1 MTWAPGQSGNPR
13 GRPPADHG
21 PVEQFARAH
30 TQEAIETLATIM
42 RSGFSEAARIAAS
55 NAILDRGWGKARELR
70 ELPRPSNNVRDMTDE
85 QLLEIILAGRAQ
97 AAPELPAPGAAAK
110 IDEEVA

>member
-1 MTWAPGQSGNPR
+1 MGWAPGQSGNPR

-42 RSGFSEAARIAAS
+42 RQGFSEAARIAAC

-70 ELPRPSNNVRDMTDE
+70 ELPRPSNVRDMTDE

-97 AAPELPAPGAAAK
+97 AAPELPAPAPAEK
-110 IDEEVA
+110 IDEEAT

>member
-1 MTWAPGQSGNPR
+1 MGWAPGQSGNPR

-42 RSGFSEAARIAAS
+42 REGFSEAARIAAC
-55 NAILDRGWGKARELR
+55 NAILDRGWGKAREPR
-70 ELPRPSNNVRDMTDE
+70 ELPRPNNVRDMTDE

-97 AAPELPAPGAAAK
+97 AAPELPAPGAAGK
-110 IDEEVA
+110 IVDEVA

>member
-42 RSGFSEAARIAAS
+42 REGCSEAARIAAS
-55 NAILDRGWGKARELR
+55 NAILDRGWGKAREHRDLRVSDPRQLSDR
-70 ELPRPSNNVRDMTDE
+70 ELID
-85 QLLEIILAGRAQ
+85 IILAGGDP
-97 AAPELPAPGAAAK
+97 APELPAPAPAEKIVDEAA
-110 IDEEVA
+110 

>member
-1 MTWAPGQSGNPR
+1 MGWAPGQSGNPR

-42 RSGFSEAARIAAS
+42 REGFSEAARIAAC
-55 NAILDRGWGKARELR
+55 NAILDRGWGKAREPR
-70 ELPRPSNNVRDMTDE
+70 ELTRPTNVRDMTDE

-97 AAPELPAPGAAAK
+97 TAPELPAPGAAEK
-110 IDEEVA
+110 IDDDAA

>member
-1 MTWAPGQSGNPR
+1 MGWAPGQSGNPR

-42 RSGFSEAARIAAS
+42 REGFSEAARIAAS
-55 NAILDRGWGKARELR
+55 NAILDRGWGKAREAR
-70 ELPRPSNNVRDMTDE
+70 ELPRPSNVRDMTDE
-85 QLLEIILAGRAQ
+85 QLLILAGRDR
-97 AAPELPAPGAAAK
+97 APELPAPAPVEK
-110 IDEEVA
+110 ID

>member
-1 MTWAPGQSGNPR
+1 MGWAPGQSGNPR

-42 RSGFSEAARIAAS
+42 REGFSEAARIAAC
-55 NAILDRGWGKARELR
+55 NAILDRGWGKAREPR
-70 ELPRPSNNVRDMTDE
+70 ELPRPSNVRDMTDE
-85 QLLEIILAGRAQ
+85 QLLEIILAGRAK
-97 AAPELPAPGAAAK
+97 AAPELPAPGAAEK
-110 IDEEVA
+110 IVDEVA